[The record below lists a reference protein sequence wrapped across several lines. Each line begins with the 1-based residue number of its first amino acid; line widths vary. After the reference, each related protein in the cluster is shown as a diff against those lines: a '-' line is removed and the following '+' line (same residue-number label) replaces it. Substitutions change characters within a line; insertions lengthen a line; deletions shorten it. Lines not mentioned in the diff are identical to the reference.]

1 MDRGR
6 ETHSVLWKTPQLG
19 PGKEG
24 VHVGGAGLYHLS
36 IVTKIRCSHGREGA
50 EEGS

>member
-1 MDRGR
+1 M
-6 ETHSVLWKTPQLG
+6 LWKMSQLD

-24 VHVGGAGLYHLS
+24 VQVGGAGLYHVS

>member
-1 MDRGR
+1 M
-6 ETHSVLWKTPQLG
+6 LWKMSQLD

-24 VHVGGAGLYHLS
+24 VQVGGAGLYHVS
-36 IVTKIRCSHGREGA
+36 IVTKIRRSHGREGA

>member
-1 MDRGR
+1 M
-6 ETHSVLWKTPQLG
+6 LWKMSQLD

-24 VHVGGAGLYHLS
+24 AHVGGAGLYHVS
-36 IVTKIRCSHGREGA
+36 TVTKIRCSHGREGA